1 MFLAPIAGFIG
12 GDIKYQELDSG
23 KKIARFRLGSND
35 RYRNHNGE
43 FVERE
48 TVWVTCQA
56 WGDLAERIYQEFSKG
71 TPVVALGRWEQ
82 SNYEKDG
89 VQKSTRFITVEN
101 IGRDLAVP
109 SRMHTKP
116 TTTEEPAQVT
126 ETESPVSDD
135 ESKENPL

>member
-12 GDIKYQELDSG
+12 GEIKYQQLDGG

-35 RYRNHNGE
+35 RYRNSNGE

-56 WGDLAERIYQEFSKG
+56 WGDLAERIYNDLGKG
-71 TPVVALGRWEQ
+71 SPVVALGRWEQ

-89 VQKSTRFITVEN
+89 AQKSTRFITIEN
-101 IGRDLAVP
+101 IGLDLAVP
-109 SRMHTKP
+109 ARKP
-116 TTTEEPAQVT
+116 APQPTVAPAASEPAQT
-126 ETESPVSDD
+126 TTNEDT
-135 ESKENPL
+135 KENPL